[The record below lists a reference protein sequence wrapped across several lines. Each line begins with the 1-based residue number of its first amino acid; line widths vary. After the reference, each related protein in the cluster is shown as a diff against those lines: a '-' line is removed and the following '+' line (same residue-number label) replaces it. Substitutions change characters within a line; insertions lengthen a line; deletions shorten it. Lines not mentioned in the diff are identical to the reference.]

1 MGLFDSFFGNS
12 QRRDLQQAKQQA
24 DNALAAGWS
33 EGSGEVRN
41 WTNQGLDYVQPYMQ
55 QGQQANALYG
65 RFLGLNGADDQRAAM
80 DQYQTGD
87 PFRQQN
93 EDMGNRALS
102 RRFASMGMLDSGA
115 SRLAMAR
122 ANLERGSQD
131 YNNYLNRLGGASQ
144 QGFGAAST
152 GAGLAANAGN
162 TLGQMRMGYGQQ
174 QAGNAISYG
183 NALAASRSAP
193 WQNIMGLVGMGMQG
207 YGLGTRK

>member
-1 MGLFDSFFGNS
+1 MGLFDAFTG
-12 QRRDLQQAKQQA
+12 QAQKKQLAQAKQQA

-33 EGSGEVRN
+33 EGSGEIRN
-41 WTNQGLDYVQPYMQ
+41 WTNQGLGYVQPYMQ

-65 RFLGLNGADDQRAAM
+65 RFLGLNGQDDQRAAM
-80 DQYQTGD
+80 DQYATSD

-131 YNNYLNRLGGASQ
+131 YGNYMNRLGGAAQ
-144 QGFGAAST
+144 QGFGAAGM
-152 GAGLAANAGN
+152 GAGIASNAGN
-162 TLGQMRMGYGQQ
+162 ALGQMRMGYGQQ

-183 NALAASRSAP
+183 NAMAAAESTP
-193 WQNIMGLVGMGMQG
+193 WNNIMGLVGMGMQG